1 MKRKEV
7 AIVTPVFNDWES
19 FKILIND
26 LVEFSAK
33 FDLNLNVIAVD
44 DCSTTREYP
53 FDSDL
58 SNNINIRVLRLSFN
72 IGHQRAISVGLC
84 EAFLKYKL
92 DGVIV
97 MDSDGEDRVEDILS
111 LIKTNDSSSIVVA
124 QRSNRSEG
132 IKFSFFYKIY
142 KIVFKTL
149 SGQTIN
155 FGNFC
160 YIPWERLESLIY
172 TPNLWNHLAASILKS
187 KIPIRKVSISRG
199 KRYFG
204 KSKMNFN
211 NLILHGL
218 GAMSVFIELIFTRI
232 LFFLIAFISLLLM
245 ITLTVLV
252 IKLFTNLAIP
262 GWTSNVTGVLT
273 LAILQAIII
282 IMVSAFMVLNS
293 RSTKLFIPVKD
304 SQDFI
309 AESFNIKPQID

>member
-1 MKRKEV
+1 MKRKEI

-19 FKILIND
+19 FKILIKD
-26 LVEFSAK
+26 LSSLSSEL
-33 FDLNLNVIAVD
+33 DMNLNVIAVD
-44 DCSTTREYP
+44 DCSTIRDYP
-53 FDSDL
+53 FDVVL
-58 SNNINIRVLRLSFN
+58 GSNMNIKVLRLSFN

-97 MDSDGEDRVEDILS
+97 MDSDGEDRVENIIS
-111 LIKTNDSSSIVVA
+111 LINSSDRSSIVVA

-142 KIVFKTL
+142 KLVFKIL
-149 SGQTIN
+149 SGQTMN

-160 YIPWERLESLIY
+160 YIPYERLESLVY
-172 TPNLWNHLAASILKS
+172 TPDIWNHLAASILKS
-187 KIPIRKVSISRG
+187 KIPIRKVAISRG

-211 NLILHGL
+211 GLVLHGL

-232 LFFLIAFISLLLM
+232 LFFLIFFISFL
-245 ITLTVLV
+245 VLIAIYV
-252 IKLFTNLAIP
+252 IIIKLFTDLAIP
-262 GWTSNVTGVLT
+262 GWTTTVTGVTT
-273 LAILQAIII
+273 LAMLQSIII

-293 RSTKLFIPVKD
+293 RSTKLFIPAKD
-304 SQDFI
+304 SKDFI
-309 AESFNIKPQID
+309 VESYSINPTIE

>member
-1 MKRKEV
+1 MKEKKI

-19 FKILIND
+19 FNVLIKD
-26 LVEFSAK
+26 LAEISSK
-33 FDLNLNVIAVD
+33 FNLDLNVIAVD
-44 DCSTTREYP
+44 DCSTIRDYP
-53 FDSDL
+53 VNHSL
-58 SNNINIRVLRLSFN
+58 NINIKVLRLSFN

-92 DGVIV
+92 DGVVV
-97 MDSDGEDRVEDILS
+97 MDSDGEDRVEDIIS
-111 LIKTNDSSSIVVA
+111 LINNTDRSSIVVA
-124 QRSNRSEG
+124 QRSNRTEG

-142 KIVFKTL
+142 KLVFKLL
-149 SGQTIN
+149 SGQTMN

-160 YIPWERLESLIY
+160 YIPWERLESLVY
-172 TPNLWNHLAASILKS
+172 APNIWNHLAASILKS
-187 KIPIRKVSISRG
+187 KIPIRKVAISRG

-211 NLILHGL
+211 GLILHGL

-232 LFFLIAFISLLLM
+232 LFFLIVFISLLLLIAM
-245 ITLTVLV
+245 VVIV
-252 IKLFTNLAIP
+252 IKLFTSLAIP

-293 RSTKLFIPVKD
+293 RSTKLFIPAKD
-304 SQDFI
+304 SQYFI
-309 AESFNIKPQID
+309 AERININSITE

>member
-1 MKRKEV
+1 MKIKEV

-19 FKILIND
+19 FKILIKD
-26 LVEFSAK
+26 LGAFSSK
-33 FDLNLNVIAVD
+33 NELNLNVIAVD
-44 DCSTTREYP
+44 DCSTIKEYP

-58 SNNINIRVLRLSFN
+58 STNLNLKILRLSFN
-72 IGHQRAISVGLC
+72 IGHQRAICVGLC
-84 EAFLKYKL
+84 EAFLNYKL

-97 MDSDGEDRVEDILS
+97 MDSDGEDRVDDIIS
-111 LIKTNDSSSIVVA
+111 LIRNTEQSSIVVA
-124 QRSNRSEG
+124 QRSNRTEG

-142 KIVFKTL
+142 KFVFKIL
-149 SGQTIN
+149 SGQTMN

-160 YIPWERLESLIY
+160 YIPWERLESLVY

-187 KIPIRKVSISRG
+187 KIPIYKVAISRG

-211 NLILHGL
+211 SLILHGL

-232 LFFLIAFISLLLM
+232 LFFLIAFISLL
-245 ITLTVLV
+245 IITTLTVLV

-293 RSTKLFIPVKD
+293 RSTKLFIPAKD
-304 SQDFI
+304 SKDFI
-309 AESFNIKPQID
+309 AETLNMNPLIE